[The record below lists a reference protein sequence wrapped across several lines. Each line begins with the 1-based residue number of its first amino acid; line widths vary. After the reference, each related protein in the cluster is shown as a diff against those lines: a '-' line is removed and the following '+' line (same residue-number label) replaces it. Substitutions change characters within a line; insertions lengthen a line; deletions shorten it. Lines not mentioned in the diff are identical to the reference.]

1 MGKKPI
7 TTDGKLFKDLQGRHI
22 LLHGINMVCK
32 EIETNHIGNY
42 TDEDFF
48 NLKKW
53 GFNVIRLG
61 IFWDSVEPL
70 PGIYDDQYLLQI
82 DKLITLA
89 AKNDIYV
96 FLDMHQDLF
105 SCKYAD
111 GAPEWATL
119 IDGME
124 HIATDLWSESYLISP
139 AVQTA
144 FDNFWHNKAAEDGIG
159 IQDHYINMWRHIA
172 TRHKDNDTVIGYDIM
187 NEPFIGSSINSL
199 LPVLLTTIGEAV
211 YKDEPIDYDELQM
224 LWLDSSQKMNFMSLL
239 SDKNL
244 YTKLVRTAE
253 GITQQFEELYLNDF
267 YNKVGRAIR
276 QSDKHSIL
284 FLETNYFSNMGMK
297 TGIKAITDINGKKDS
312 NLAFSPHGYD
322 LLVDTKDYN
331 QVSNVRI
338 DIIFETHN
346 KVQDDLNL
354 PMLIGEWGCYPDA
367 TTEQLPQAAYLV
379 KIFESYLASDTYFD
393 FSHIYN
399 NLITQVIVRAYPM
412 KVAGEI
418 LKYSYDYSIKSF
430 YCTFIEKNNVS
441 GDNIIYIPDLQA
453 VKNIVLEPFGSGYSI
468 ESIPACNAGYIIIP
482 AIGEE
487 IARTIS
493 F

>member
-144 FDNFWHNKAAEDGIG
+144 FDNFWH
-159 IQDHYINMWRHIA
+159 
-172 TRHKDNDTVIGYDIM
+172 
-187 NEPFIGSSINSL
+187 
-199 LPVLLTTIGEAV
+199 
-211 YKDEPIDYDELQM
+211 
-224 LWLDSSQKMNFMSLL
+224 
-239 SDKNL
+239 
-244 YTKLVRTAE
+244 
-253 GITQQFEELYLNDF
+253 
-267 YNKVGRAIR
+267 
-276 QSDKHSIL
+276 
-284 FLETNYFSNMGMK
+284 
-297 TGIKAITDINGKKDS
+297 
-312 NLAFSPHGYD
+312 
-322 LLVDTKDYN
+322 
-331 QVSNVRI
+331 
-338 DIIFETHN
+338 
-346 KVQDDLNL
+346 
-354 PMLIGEWGCYPDA
+354 
-367 TTEQLPQAAYLV
+367 
-379 KIFESYLASDTYFD
+379 
-393 FSHIYN
+393 
-399 NLITQVIVRAYPM
+399 
-412 KVAGEI
+412 
-418 LKYSYDYSIKSF
+418 
-430 YCTFIEKNNVS
+430 
-441 GDNIIYIPDLQA
+441 
-453 VKNIVLEPFGSGYSI
+453 
-468 ESIPACNAGYIIIP
+468 
-482 AIGEE
+482 
-487 IARTIS
+487 
-493 F
+493 